1 MHRRLSQIL
10 NPRENSGGNVVDL
23 DLISQFQ
30 EVLMDIEIEGY
41 EFTWTNK
48 RKGADLIEEKLNKAF
63 VNNMQRDQY
72 PIILNMLVSQQQR
85 CDQRRRQKRYRF
97 EQM

>member
-1 MHRRLSQIL
+1 
-10 NPRENSGGNVVDL
+10 
-23 DLISQFQ
+23 
-30 EVLMDIEIEGY
+30 MDIEIEGY